1 MKAYTCAPVL
11 LTVFNR
17 PDETRQ
23 VLARLKQVRPE
34 KIFIAADGPRAGR
47 SEDELLCEEVQR
59 LVTEEIDWPA
69 TILTDFAPSN
79 LGLRHRMSSAITW
92 ALQHEDRVIVLEDD
106 CVPDPTFFRFC
117 TELLERFK
125 DDPRVGVITGDNFQ
139 PEEFECLA
147 SYYFSRYPHCWG
159 WATWRRAWE
168 LYDVTMAEWLQVRE
182 TDWLQTIYQHP
193 LEALYWQQMF
203 DKTYK
208 NEINTWDYQWTYIC
222 WRFNMIT
229 VTPALNLVTN
239 VGTQCSA
246 TNTKHID
253 KAKHHLKLYS
263 MAFPLNHPQTILRN
277 VTADDFVQRT
287 HFGRAKDPS
296 LLGRVKRLTAKIS
309 RIPRRIADRL
319 EQTY

>member
-47 SEDELLCEEVQR
+47 SEDELLCEEVRR

-79 LGLRHRMSSAITW
+79 LGLRHRMASAITW

-125 DDPRVGVITGDNFQ
+125 DDARVGVITGDNFQ
-139 PEEFECLA
+139 SEGFECGA

-159 WATWRRAWE
+159 WATWRRAWD
-168 LYDVTMAEWLQVRE
+168 LYDVTMAEWLQVRQ
-182 TDWLQTIYQHP
+182 TDWLQTMYQHP
-193 LEALYWQQMF
+193 LEALYWRQIF
-203 DKTYK
+203 DKTYIK
-208 NEINTWDYQWTYIC
+208 EINTWDYQWTYIC
-222 WRFNMIT
+222 WRFNMLT

-239 VGTQCSA
+239 VGTQRSA
-246 TNTKHID
+246 TNTKHVD
-253 KAKHHLKLYS
+253 KAKHHLKCYS
-263 MAFPLNHPQTILRN
+263 MEFPLNHPHTILRKSF
-277 VTADDFVQRT
+277 ADDFVQRT

-296 LLGRVKRLTAKIS
+296 LLGQLKRLTAKIAK
-309 RIPRRIADRL
+309 IPRRISDSL
-319 EQTY
+319 QQKH